1 MEPARKKGVKRAVV
15 IAVATVLIAIV
26 LLYAVV
32 LIGGGYWESIYG
44 D

>member
-1 MEPARKKGVKRAVV
+1 MESSRGKRVKRAVV
-15 IAVATVLIAIV
+15 IATVTAVVAIA

-44 D
+44 E